1 MLRSNN
7 PLFGACNVPEV
18 TEHWTH
24 RRSRIPA
31 QGWFPLYLEMQD
43 GAALWVVECGRAVK
57 EAEEEG
63 DGGGAGDDLEAEA
76 P

>member
-1 MLRSNN
+1 MDAPKIEDSCK
-7 PLFGACNVPEV
+7 A
-18 TEHWTH
+18 
-24 RRSRIPA
+24 
-31 QGWFPLYLEMQD
+31 WFPLYLEMQD
-43 GAALWVVECGRAVK
+43 GAALRMVERGRAVK

>member
-1 MLRSNN
+1 MQCPRSDGT
-7 PLFGACNVPEV
+7 LD
-18 TEHWTH
+18 
-24 RRSRIPA
+24 A
-31 QGWFPLYLEMQD
+31 QKIEDSCKAWFPLYLEMQD
-43 GAALWVVECGRAVK
+43 GAALRVVERGRAVK